1 MTETEQTQAERKNKI
16 TLILIFLACSF
27 PLILSWILLNFTDF
41 VNKENTVNRGAL
53 IEPIV
58 PIENIDLIKHT
69 EHEDE
74 HYELHG
80 KWSLV
85 YYNEGVCDK
94 ACIKKLDAISR
105 IKIATGKYSLRVQ
118 SVLLS
123 DIQQTGETKTIIENI
138 ALLKYS
144 TLALNTFKE
153 KFLLNNTSMQEQAG
167 WIYII
172 DPMGN
177 LMMYYQADADP
188 YDIIKDLK
196 RLLKTS
202 RIG

>member
-1 MTETEQTQAERKNKI
+1 MTKEEVAKKNKI
-16 TLILIFLACSF
+16 TLILVLLACSF
-27 PLILSWILLNFTDF
+27 PIILSWVLLNFTNF

-53 IEPIV
+53 IQPVV
-58 PIENIDLIKHT
+58 PIENIDLIKHVG
-69 EHEDE
+69 HEDE
-74 HYELHG
+74 HHHLHG

-85 YYNEGVCDK
+85 YFNQGICEES
-94 ACIKKLDAISR
+94 CIKRLDAISR

-123 DIQQTGETKTIIENI
+123 DIKQTGETKKIIESIN
-138 ALLKYS
+138 LLKYS
-144 TLALNTFKE
+144 TLALDIFKE
-153 KFLLNNTSMQEQAG
+153 KFLLNNVDMQSQEG
-167 WIYII
+167 WLYII
-172 DPMGN
+172 DPLGN
-177 LMMYYQADADP
+177 LMMYYEADADP